1 MRIGILSDTHTGRPL
16 DDLGPGPGEFLASV
30 DLIVHTGDVTGPL
43 VLDWMEQ
50 FGPLIVNRGNHD
62 AFDDPRLED
71 VVVLEREGWRM
82 GMAHIVLDH
91 RHRGEE
97 RVEHLKRRGYGD
109 SDLQILIAGDTH
121 YERLEY
127 ENHTLIINSGS
138 LTLPHN
144 QTVRL
149 GSVVLLEVTRDGVHA
164 EIIPLGE
171 TEGLKNP
178 TLPAHVDVER
188 GGRLVSAS
196 YNGQAIELSNG
207 TLHWPGVGP
216 RDQM

>member
-16 DDLGPGPGEFLASV
+16 DEFGPGPGEFLASV

-62 AFDDPRLED
+62 TFDDPRLED
-71 VVVLEREGWRM
+71 VIVIEREGWRM

-109 SDLQILIAGDTH
+109 SDLQIVIAGDTH

-127 ENHTLIINSGS
+127 EIDTLIVNSGS

-149 GSVVLLEVTRDGVHA
+149 GSVVLLEVTRDGVQLYANESPIVTHYQPWRA
-164 EIIPLGE
+164 IYQYGIVAFSLADDNGSMW
-171 TEGLKNP
+171 
-178 TLPAHVDVER
+178 
-188 GGRLVSAS
+188 RLED
-196 YNGQAIELSNG
+196 YEDEDL
-207 TLHWPGVGP
+207 
-216 RDQM
+216 